1 MLLLDRNM
9 EDDWIDKESEIYKYG
24 KSKLKDLEE
33 ISITLEKFLEYE
45 EDDLFSRIV
54 TISNDFKN
62 FSIKVVPLNLADLF
76 RENILSTLTSGIF
89 LSATLSVDNDMEYFT
104 NTLGIDKVNNTKK
117 IIDPIYDYK
126 KRLEIMKITDMG
138 GYRDEHFIE
147 NMALNI
153 EKSIEATNSNV
164 LCLFNSR
171 KRQEDTYG
179 ILVDRLHEKDIEIY
193 TNKKGIKSLKN
204 VENKSVVLGSKG
216 CFEGVDVPGDGLVCV
231 TLDKMPNLNPRD
243 PLYFSIM
250 TKFKRSYFQVNYPQ
264 MIIKVKQALGRILRS
279 KYDYGVFIVF
289 DMGNNDYINKKLEQ
303 NLHGCKITNIRSS
316 DIENYIRYHM
326 KKSRKDIIVE
336 LITDILKNNQVKSH
350 TLNLADYVNRQIK
363 QRSIKASVK
372 YYENQK
378 NKLLVQYY
386 DVKYIVDIDKIC

>member
-1 MLLLDRNM
+1 
-9 EDDWIDKESEIYKYG
+9 
-24 KSKLKDLEE
+24 
-33 ISITLEKFLEYE
+33 
-45 EDDLFSRIV
+45 
-54 TISNDFKN
+54 
-62 FSIKVVPLNLADLF
+62 
-76 RENILSTLTSGIF
+76 
-89 LSATLSVDNDMEYFT
+89 
-104 NTLGIDKVNNTKK
+104 
-117 IIDPIYDYK
+117 
-126 KRLEIMKITDMG
+126 MKITDMG

-386 DVKYIVDIDKIC
+386 NVKYIVDIDKIC